1 MLDAHESGSVR
12 QSLYHTGAGL
22 ILCGKWRTRRMI
34 WPANTHNEQEQASK
48 EDWTRMGILLDLR
61 QAILQR
67 VGGKSEQELV
77 GVIRDSIGGDDRALP
92 GLGVLFEIIW
102 ENIDEDTR
110 QKLVA
115 ALHEQVNPS

>member
-1 MLDAHESGSVR
+1 
-12 QSLYHTGAGL
+12 
-22 ILCGKWRTRRMI
+22 
-34 WPANTHNEQEQASK
+34 
-48 EDWTRMGILLDLR
+48 MGILLDLR